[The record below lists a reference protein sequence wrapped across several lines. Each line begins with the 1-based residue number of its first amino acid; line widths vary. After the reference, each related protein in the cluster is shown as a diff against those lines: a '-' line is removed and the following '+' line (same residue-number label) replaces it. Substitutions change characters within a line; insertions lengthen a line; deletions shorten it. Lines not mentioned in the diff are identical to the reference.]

1 MTTGR
6 TKPPLGLTL
15 RDFLAFTPAQ
25 KINHRSVAG
34 CPPGDGGPV
43 LVMPGILHD
52 DRQTQAFRDGL
63 KMLEYN
69 ALGWELGRNLGPT
82 ARLMEGTSVRLSR
95 VARDYGPVR
104 LVGFSMGGLFA
115 RFLAQAKPH
124 LVRQVITVCSPF
136 ADPLHSAW
144 LPSGPAQALWRD
156 VDLGT
161 IAYMTRLR
169 PPGPWAA
176 IYSRLDGVVAWQA
189 CRDEAAMENCMEVP
203 VRHRVAMSETAVLVA
218 VAKCLAEPKG

>member
-6 TKPPLGLTL
+6 TKPALALTL
-15 RDFLAFTPAQ
+15 RDFLAFTPTQ
-25 KINHRSVAG
+25 KIDHRSVQG
-34 CPPGDGGPV
+34 CPPGDGSPV

-52 DRQTQAFRDGL
+52 DSQTEAFRDGL

-95 VARDYGPVR
+95 VVREFGPVR

-124 LVRQVITVCSPF
+124 LVRQVITICSPF

-144 LPSGPAQALWRD
+144 LPTGPAQALWRD

-161 IAYMTRLR
+161 LAYMTRLR
-169 PPGPWAA
+169 PAVPWASL
-176 IYSRLDGVVAWQA
+176 YSRLDGVVAWQA
-189 CRDEAAMENCMEVP
+189 CVDEAAMENCIEVP
-203 VRHRVAMSETAVLVA
+203 VRHRLAMSETAVLVA
-218 VAKCLAEPKG
+218 VAGCLAGMKS

>member
-1 MTTGR
+1 MTHRR
-6 TKPPLGLTL
+6 TKPALGLTL
-15 RDFLAFTPAQ
+15 RDFLAYAPSQ
-25 KINHRSVAG
+25 KIDHRSLQG
-34 CPPGDGGPV
+34 CPEGDGSPV
-43 LVMPGILHD
+43 LVLPGILHD
-52 DRQTQAFRDGL
+52 DRQTESFRAGL
-63 KMLEYN
+63 EMLQYRPL
-69 ALGWELGRNLGPT
+69 AWELGRNLGPT

-95 VARDYGPVR
+95 VAREYGPVR

-144 LPSGPAQALWRD
+144 LPSGPASAIWRD

-161 IAYMTRLR
+161 LAYMTRLR
-169 PPGPWAA
+169 PSVPWAA

-189 CRDEAAMENCMEVP
+189 CRDEAVPEQCFEVP
-203 VRHRVAMSETAVLVA
+203 VRHRVAMAETPVFVA
-218 VAKCLAEPKG
+218 VAKCLAQVKG